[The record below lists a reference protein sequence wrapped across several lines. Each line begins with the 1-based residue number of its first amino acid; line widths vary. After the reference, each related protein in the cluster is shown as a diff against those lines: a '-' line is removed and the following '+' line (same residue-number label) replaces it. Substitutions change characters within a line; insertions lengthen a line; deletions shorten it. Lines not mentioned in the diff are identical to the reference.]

1 MPLPYN
7 LNIPGQVSEFQLQ
20 AIEVVASLVPKGGC
34 VVEVGSLFGRSSWA
48 WAKSVPQDATV
59 YCIDPWEG
67 NQGVRSME
75 HAHGIKYGIDQFK
88 EYTKDCLNVRP
99 IQAYSPD
106 GIGDWN
112 VPVDVY
118 YEDAV
123 HTNPILE
130 RNVKFWT
137 SRLSPNGIACGD
149 DYRPRFADVRAAAEW
164 ASTRPGHRLYV
175 VDYFW
180 CALPDARQDF
190 DTHEVARTLTE
201 LGEAA
206 WAHNAQELKGT
217 KIHISPLVAVPRVL
231 QSTEPQATTFR
242 IVNDGLDPW
251 PAEPNEILSLSKKLI
266 RDGKILAEERQSL
279 SCNQLRHDMPIDTP
293 VTIPFGPPLS
303 GNVTLQIALADNPS
317 VGRSVFSCDVVL
329 KDIPAYTEE
338 EVIRFS
344 SANPFPVVLE
354 KGWALPERQHVWTDG
369 DQSSMTLL
377 WSPQESG
384 SWWLNLKLKPFVT
397 DAAPSQTLSIAINGV
412 PTLSASLPGAM
423 NISVPFTIDCGK
435 PLMIDLHHD
444 QALRPADVLLDSED
458 RRKLAF
464 ALMSLS
470 VTKSPRSD

>member
-1 MPLPYN
+1 MPYN
-7 LNIPGQVSEFQLQ
+7 LEIPGQVSEFQLQ
-20 AIEVVASLVPKGGC
+20 AIEAVASLVPKGGC
-34 VVEVGSLFGRSSWA
+34 VVEVGSLFGRSSWT
-48 WAKSVPQDATV
+48 WAKSVPEDATV

-75 HAHGIKYGIDQFK
+75 QALGIKYGIEQFK
-88 EYTKDCLNVRP
+88 EYTKDCPNVRP

-106 GIGDWN
+106 GISDWN
-112 VPVDVY
+112 MPVDVY

-164 ASTRPGHRLYV
+164 ASNRPGHQLYL

-180 CALPDARQDF
+180 CALPNARQDF
-190 DTHEVARTLTE
+190 DTHEVARRLTE

-206 WAHNAQELKGT
+206 RVHNAQLLKGT
-217 KIHISPLVAVPRVL
+217 KIQIGPLVAVPRML
-231 QSTEPQATTFR
+231 QSAEPQVATFR
-242 IVNDGLDPW
+242 VVNDGLDPW
-251 PAEPNEILSLSKKLI
+251 PGKPDGPLSLSKKLI
-266 RDGKILAEERQSL
+266 REGEVLAEERHFL
-279 SCNQLRHDMPIDTP
+279 SCNQLSHDIPIDTP
-293 VTIPFGPPLS
+293 ITIPFGPPLS
-303 GNVTLQIALADNPS
+303 GDMILQIALEDHPT
-317 VGRSVFSCDVVL
+317 VGSIAFSCEVIL
-329 KDIPAYTEE
+329 KELPTYKEE

-344 SANPFPVVLE
+344 SANSFPVMLE

-369 DQSSMTLL
+369 DQSRMTLL

-384 SWWLNLKLKPFVT
+384 SWWLNLELKPFVT
-397 DAAPSQTLSIAINGV
+397 DAAPTQPLSIAINGV
-412 PTLSASLPGAM
+412 PTLAVLLPGAT
-423 NISVPFTIDCGK
+423 NISVPFTINRGE
-435 PLMIDLHHD
+435 PLTIDLRHD
-444 QALRPADVLLDSED
+444 KALRPADVLLESED

-470 VTKSPRSD
+470 VTQNPRSD